1 MATSIET
8 ATESIENIASE
19 MDKFVKIPT
28 DPSLKGIDALKDT
41 YDKVSKDVV
50 SNVMDYLNF
59 QKEPDYTNTPI
70 DVIGFEEKNFSLTAD
85 VLQNRVKKWITGPI
99 YEMPSWATSNIARN
113 DLNEINNTFVCPD
126 VIQFISE
133 YLNNKSG
140 TDLVSIKNK
149 EQICKNIS
157 LIKDTI
163 EKNTSE
169 IKYILPKTFF
179 DDETFMTKYSN
190 KVDETYDKPKFITT
204 L

>member
-1 MATSIET
+1 
-8 ATESIENIASE
+8 
-19 MDKFVKIPT
+19 MDKFIKIPG
-28 DPSLKGIDALKDT
+28 DSSLKGMDALKDT
-41 YDKVSKDVV
+41 YDKVSTDVMSKM

-70 DVIGFEEKNFSLTAD
+70 DITGFEEKNFSLTAD

-99 YEMPSWATSNIARN
+99 YEIPSWITPNIAFN
-113 DLNEINNTFVCPD
+113 NLNIVNNTFVCPD

-157 LIKDTI
+157 LIKNTI

-179 DDETFMTKYSN
+179 DDETFMTTYS
-190 KVDETYDKPKFITT
+190 KKIDETYSNTYKKTK
-204 L
+204 